1 MRLQLIAVAA
11 LVAASSPASA
21 EDWTIASDSLV
32 YGDTDNVV
40 VVSPQL
46 TVRRELDDD
55 GGEATARAVVDV
67 ISAASVD
74 VVSQASERFDE
85 VRTEID
91 LSLAKAFGGYVP
103 SLGYRYS
110 HEPDYE
116 SHGVRGGLRA
126 RLGTSDTVL
135 GLEYGLTADRVGR
148 TGTPSSVF
156 SESLTTHTTGL
167 SLTQVL
173 GRRTVVRGAYTLTV
187 QRGYME
193 KP

>member
-1 MRLQLIAVAA
+1 VRLQLIAVAA

-126 RLGTSDTVL
+126 RLGTSDTCSVSS
-135 GLEYGLTADRVGR
+135 
-148 TGTPSSVF
+148 TGSPRIGSAAPARRRRCSPSRSPPTPPAS
-156 SESLTTHTTGL
+156 
-167 SLTQVL
+167 
-173 GRRTVVRGAYTLTV
+173 R
-187 QRGYME
+187 
-193 KP
+193 